1 MTPWGGLAANRCGP
15 FFVPI
20 FPLLR
25 PPIFYLSGGFFGGK
39 VPEILPRTAPKTSPS
54 EADSSSPNTLK
65 SPWKA
70 PSSCP
75 VQVMIPPE
83 RLQFWT
89 EPSGFGYKFCLSDA
103 LKGKKTRGIAGEKVA
118 AKDALWKRRWMGE
131 MQGILMG
138 DAVCEDAIWMGKTQG
153 RTSRGKWGKKLQKL
167 SFLKLEIMLEM
178 DIFRQTKWQNAQ
190 TKCSS

>member
-1 MTPWGGLAANRCGP
+1 MTPWEGLVANRCGP

-20 FPLLR
+20 FPPYVPRFSPFQGDSTAEKSLKFSPG
-25 PPIFYLSGGFFGGK
+25 PP
-39 VPEILPRTAPKTSPS
+39 PKTSPS
-54 EADSSSPNTLK
+54 ETDTSSPNTLK

-70 PSSCP
+70 PFSCP
-75 VQVMIPPE
+75 VQVMIHPE

-89 EPSGFGYKFCLSDA
+89 EPSGFWYKFCLSDA

-118 AKDALWKRRWMGE
+118 AKDPPWKRRWMGE

-153 RTSRGKWGKKLQKL
+153 RTSRGKWEKKLQKL